1 MRITSAVGM
10 AALGLLMTACSAAGG
25 PVASNPPP
33 APATAESPVA
43 QYPDA
48 VRTSLYVP
56 VRDGPDAGGRENARD
71 LRGHALPRPLSRG

>member
-43 QYPDA
+43 
-48 VRTSLYVP
+48 
-56 VRDGPDAGGRENARD
+56 GR
-71 LRGHALPRPLSRG
+71 